1 MLPAF
6 SVGAQRLGRKIMIQ
20 HTKILIRTDRVEYV
34 RQIWQSATW
43 IRRNVE
49 EPTWFAHDYAFIRRE
64 ARKARLY

>member
-1 MLPAF
+1 
-6 SVGAQRLGRKIMIQ
+6 MIQ

-34 RQIWQSATW
+34 RQLWQSATW